1 MRIKNTMTNINKL
14 IAYNNTDKLS
24 TAQKDRLLQTPFKWV
39 VDMKDNIK
47 VSGILLDEMLSR
59 WDSVTHGF
67 RVGGKT
73 VAFTP
78 VDVCFALGLQ
88 TVGITVPLQ
97 DKSDCH
103 VKSLFNGKDIT
114 VDSMLEKLKD
124 LNREEDVED
133 FCKVYI
139 LFALFALYFPRKS
152 TNVCN
157 VPFSLLDDLNML
169 DTYNWGQAVYDF
181 LVDSITKAATTY
193 AQGGAA
199 GQEITLSGCSAVL
212 QIWVLEHLQLCGVST
227 KCFPRINKWTTLT
240 TLTQVE
246 NIFLNAKAVLPQQR
260 ILFAQNEELRERIFR
275 LEEGLKLLREEGG
288 SGKIQEDKKRC
299 QQLVNRLF
307 ETCTSEDKMDF
318 LFVKVHGALMR
329 GHLFACMKA
338 RKWISSLL
346 MSAATKIMMGDLLK
360 NRDEMKRFIITHAFA
375 DDVIKELPHLH
386 HKPSHPCISKRSFTK
401 IVSTHLGLDDDP
413 FEIMRHCNL
422 VSVHSHLII

>member
-212 QIWVLEHLQLCGVST
+212 Q
-227 KCFPRINKWTTLT
+227 
-240 TLTQVE
+240 
-246 NIFLNAKAVLPQQR
+246 AVLPQQR

-307 ETCTSEDKMDF
+307 ETCTSEDKMD
-318 LFVKVHGALMR
+318 L
-329 GHLFACMKA
+329 
-338 RKWISSLL
+338 
-346 MSAATKIMMGDLLK
+346 
-360 NRDEMKRFIITHAFA
+360 
-375 DDVIKELPHLH
+375 
-386 HKPSHPCISKRSFTK
+386 
-401 IVSTHLGLDDDP
+401 
-413 FEIMRHCNL
+413 
-422 VSVHSHLII
+422 